1 MPLVVTVIE
10 AVVSP
15 VDHNKLLPVA
25 VNVEDPQLFTTVT
38 KGADG
43 PGEGLAVP
51 DPVILVQ
58 PETVCVTV

>member
-25 VNVEDPQLFTTVT
+25 VNVEDPQLSATVT
-38 KGADG
+38 VGADG
-43 PGEGLAVP
+43 IDVGFAVP
-51 DPVILVQ
+51 EPFALVQ
-58 PETVCVTV
+58 PATV